1 MEKSRPEGN
10 RNDCT
15 FELDGQEF
23 MALNGGSYFK
33 FTEAISLMANRETAE
48 DCPVVVGE
56 VPPQKGGKKTIAI
69 CNAER

>member
-1 MEKSRPEGN
+1 VEKEPAEGN

-23 MALNGGSYFK
+23 MALNGGPHFK
-33 FTEAISLMANRETAE
+33 FTEAISLMVNCETAE

-56 VPPQKGGKKTIAI
+56 VPPQKGGRKTIAI